1 MVYGST
7 AGVLSKEQTGNI
19 GFIRTAL
26 DGLAHELMMG
36 RQFACRVGVSRI
48 AGKEC
53 GLATAA
59 AKVDLSLWTGSAWLR
74 HPFGP
79 AKSVKAFGFFPDPG
93 ERLLADIIKSKPGD
107 SHAVGHG
114 STEPLGLTMRYF
126 RLQPFIQGFGRPVK

>member
-1 MVYGST
+1 MAS
-7 AGVLSKEQTGNI
+7 E
-19 GFIRTAL
+19 
-26 DGLAHELMMG
+26 
-36 RQFACRVGVSRI
+36 
-48 AGKEC
+48 EC

-107 SHAVGHG
+107 FPCGGARQHGTTRIDGEIFSAPAVH
-114 STEPLGLTMRYF
+114 TRF
-126 RLQPFIQGFGRPVK
+126 RATGEVVG